1 MPQDLKDKLKTYI
14 VSKKVQIMALTND
27 RLSYCLT
34 KQINPKDDLRIMQLG
49 LEIKILREVQ
59 KVTGITDDEIMDRIK
74 ENTKDGV

>member
-1 MPQDLKDKLKTYI
+1 
-14 VSKKVQIMALTND
+14 MALTND